1 MDIKSLI
8 PFPLHI
14 RFDLTLR
21 AGGQVAGLEEEGAR
35 LRAEAHN
42 LTAGGEGRG
51 GRERGLREQVL
62 LLILTSNYP

>member
-42 LTAGGEGRG
+42 LTAGGEGG